1 MIQDPANLVC
11 IFVWVEPSEEEGLSD
26 MWAWACITVETH
38 FEDFTKTIIWHRRH
52 FITIVSLMIITIDLI
67 LLSLELM
74 RTVKHIALEEAKREQ
89 RKLTKIIMD

>member
-1 MIQDPANLVC
+1 
-11 IFVWVEPSEEEGLSD
+11 
-26 MWAWACITVETH
+26 
-38 FEDFTKTIIWHRRH
+38 
-52 FITIVSLMIITIDLI
+52 MIITIDLI